1 MTGGYGLVLPLM
13 IANMSAFALAR
24 HWRRTP
30 VYEALLEQDGIDLVH
45 RSSLLDMPDDEA
57 SGAHELPVDDATA

>member
-30 VYEALLEQDGIDLVH
+30 VYEALLAQDGIYLTHGNGPSDPH
-45 RSSLLDMPDDEA
+45 ESEA
-57 SGAHELPVDDATA
+57 LAVSEIDAAH